1 MGSFLSLSL
10 CQEQGQFWCSLEKTI
25 KGCTPDGC
33 SLAQQCLQ
41 PQAKALT
48 EEKLTSI
55 CGRGCH
61 WYQLT
66 DGRQHKQPGMLCEFG
81 KCVCA
86 QVAQVMSDSEIP
98 WTTAHKATL
107 SMGFSRQESWSG
119 LPFPSPGDL
128 PNPGIEPVS
137 PALADGFFTTESPGK
152 PKYST

>member
-1 MGSFLSLSL
+1 MMGSFLSLSL

-48 EEKLTSI
+48 EEKLTSV

-119 LPFPSPGDL
+119 LPFPSPGGSFQ
-128 PNPGIEPVS
+128 PRYQTHISCIFCIAG
-137 PALADGFFTTESPGK
+137 GFFTT
-152 PKYST
+152 